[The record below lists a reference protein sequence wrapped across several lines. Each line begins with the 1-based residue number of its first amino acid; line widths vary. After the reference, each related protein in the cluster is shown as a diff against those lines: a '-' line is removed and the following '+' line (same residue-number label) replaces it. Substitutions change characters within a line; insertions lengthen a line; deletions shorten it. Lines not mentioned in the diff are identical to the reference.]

1 MKQSL
6 KKEKLQWR
14 KNNLKL
20 LLSLMDDI
28 DVIGIKI

>member
-6 KKEKLQWR
+6 KKEKSQWR